1 MERSKDRRDH
11 RESRERLVRR
21 DYRESRERLAH
32 RDRKASRAEKGDT
45 GPQGPQGIQ
54 GTASATDSKLS
65 CYGIRKSGIGCDCG
79 ETAG

>member
-1 MERSKDRRDH
+1 MEISKDRRDH

-21 DYRESRERLAH
+21 AYRESMERLAH
-32 RDRKASRAEKGDT
+32 RDRKASRAKKETLAHRD
-45 GPQGPQGIQ
+45 
-54 GTASATDSKLS
+54 ATDSKLS